1 MIILATVSIN
11 AVFGER
17 GLIKRAEQSNDVHG
31 EQAAREKLVLKL
43 NEYKIE
49 IYEEKITKA
58 DEKDKL
64 LKQRLEEVGP
74 TAEAEDPKYYEVE
87 VDGWIFWVNR
97 DTLEILSRGKAG
109 KTVPVITNVTLTTGK
124 NDIKVDT
131 AVIGGNEAKYKYYY
145 KKEGETTYTLA
156 KETDTPS
163 YTITGLEENK
173 RYTVKIEVT
182 NENGTASK
190 EAVGRTGIVPNAE
203 GAITF
208 GSLVW
213 NNGKAEVT
221 ITKTISD
228 DLEIQYKI
236 DTGEYKTITSG
247 SKVTGLEL
255 NSIVTA
261 RLWDGLKGGNTASLN
276 VQDETNPN
284 EATITLSK
292 QTAIIGEKITADVS
306 QSDNESG
313 IDITKCRWIYNQT
326 STKLGEDET
335 NYTGKFTSANE
346 TISLTTTNEGDYY
359 LHVLTV
365 DRAGNKTEKISGA
378 VTVKEI
384 ELTNISLNKTE
395 TTINTG
401 KTETLTVVSYTPSDA
416 KYKDVRWTTTDDTI
430 AKVDETTGLI
440 TGIKAGTVTI
450 TAISVKYP
458 SVKAECK
465 VTVEEIVEI
474 ANADDLKAFRDNVN
488 AGNRYD
494 GVTVKVIADINLNG
508 EEWTPIGNTTNNRFF
523 GEFDGQGHTI
533 EGLYINK
540 ETKDWQGL
548 FGAIY
553 GKSATSL
560 SSIKNINLKNVNI
573 NAGQTTGGIV
583 GTASDIAIEGCSV
596 TGIMKAQSNGTSVYI
611 GGIAGSLYYGSIK
624 NCFNGSI
631 IQKSDSGT
639 SSFIGGGICGGT
651 GNTKIENC
659 YNYGKIGNSK
669 GVLGGIIGSI
679 SSNGTISIYNCYN
692 LGEID
697 GYYGV
702 GGITGSEKYG
712 DADYLNCYNSG
723 SITTGSSSSSCKG
736 GIIGTIY
743 KNNQNN
749 KNNFTLTNCKYKKG
763 TATDG
768 IGSIECDTSLVKG
781 EATETETMPDVLS
794 VINGDGA
801 FEADPDGSNGG
812 YPILKVK

>member
-1 MIILATVSIN
+1 M
-11 AVFGER
+11 FGER

-74 TAEAEDPKYYEVE
+74 TTEATDPKYYEVE

-97 DTLEILSRGKAG
+97 DTLEIVSRGKAG
-109 KTVPVITNVTLTTGK
+109 KTVPVITNVILTTGK

-156 KETDTPS
+156 KETDASS

-173 RYTVKIEVT
+173 RYTVKVEVT

-190 EAVGRTGIVPNAE
+190 EAVGRTGIVPSAE

-292 QTAIIGEKITADVS
+292 QTAMKGEKITAEVS

-326 STKLGEDET
+326 STKLGENET

-346 TISLTTTNEGDYY
+346 TISLTATSSGNYY

-365 DRAGNKTEKISGA
+365 DRAGNKTEKISEK
-378 VTVKEI
+378 VTIKSLVTKITLDKTSVEI
-384 ELTNISLNKTE
+384 EEGATE
-395 TTINTG
+395 TITA
-401 KTETLTVVSYTPSDA
+401 TVEPANADNKDIEWTSD
-416 KYKDVRWTTTDDTI
+416 DDSI
-430 AKVDETTGLI
+430 ATVAGGVI
-440 TGIKAGTVTI
+440 TAVKAGTVKI
-450 TAISVKYP
+450 TATAKDGSGI
-458 SVKAECK
+458 KAECT
-465 VTVEEIVEI
+465 VTVIGPLKGSFIKYDVEYTDTFYSNYQYTNINGWRLENYDLLEDGKTLSNVRLISTGIPARLYHIYDSTQNNYSKWTTDSTKLEEF
-474 ANADDLKAFRDNVN
+474 KKNVLGSDYKIYTGKN
-488 AGNRYD
+488 TYYGLQAAAGLYY
-494 GVTVKVIADINLNG
+494 NLGQMTFEQGTSYTKYNQGYYTKIKNG
-508 EEWTPIGNTTNNRFF
+508 EITYISGETTGDKLFKIRNDSNIRLLTLPELNKALGDNINDTSDFSEATGLYQLNNINTGTTLKDRKYADGAYWWLASPSPTNN
-523 GEFDGQGHTI
+523 DN
-533 EGLYINK
+533 Y
-540 ETKDWQGL
+540 
-548 FGAIY
+548 
-553 GKSATSL
+553 SL
-560 SSIKNINLKNVNI
+560 MYVN
-573 NAGQTTGGIV
+573 
-583 GTASDIAIEGCSV
+583 
-596 TGIMKAQSNGTSVYI
+596 
-611 GGIAGSLYYGSIK
+611 YYGSR
-624 NCFNGSI
+624 
-631 IQKSDSGT
+631 
-639 SSFIGGGICGGT
+639 SSSSVMYYKCGIRPLIC
-651 GNTKIENC
+651 
-659 YNYGKIGNSK
+659 
-669 GVLGGIIGSI
+669 I
-679 SSNGTISIYNCYN
+679 SSNIQLVRKTDDTGFV
-692 LGEID
+692 
-697 GYYGV
+697 YYEMV
-702 GGITGSEKYG
+702 
-712 DADYLNCYNSG
+712 D
-723 SITTGSSSSSCKG
+723 
-736 GIIGTIY
+736 
-743 KNNQNN
+743 
-749 KNNFTLTNCKYKKG
+749 
-763 TATDG
+763 
-768 IGSIECDTSLVKG
+768 VK
-781 EATETETMPDVLS
+781 
-794 VINGDGA
+794 
-801 FEADPDGSNGG
+801 
-812 YPILKVK
+812 

>member
-1 MIILATVSIN
+1 M
-11 AVFGER
+11 FGER

-74 TAEAEDPKYYEVE
+74 TTEATDPKYYEVE

-97 DTLEILSRGKAG
+97 DTLEIVSRGKAG

-156 KETDTPS
+156 KETDASS

-173 RYTVKIEVT
+173 RYTVKVEVT

-190 EAVGRTGIVPNAE
+190 EAVGRTGIVPSAE

-292 QTAIIGEKITADVS
+292 QTAMKGKKITAEVS

-326 STKLGEDET
+326 STKLGENET

-346 TISLTTTNEGDYY
+346 TISLIATSSGNYY

-365 DRAGNKTEKISGA
+365 DRAGNKTEKISEK
-378 VTVKEI
+378 VTIKSLVTKITLDKTSVEI
-384 ELTNISLNKTE
+384 EEGATE
-395 TTINTG
+395 TITA
-401 KTETLTVVSYTPSDA
+401 TVEPANADNKDIEWTSD
-416 KYKDVRWTTTDDTI
+416 DDSI
-430 AKVDETTGLI
+430 ATVAGGVI
-440 TGIKAGTVTI
+440 TAVKAGTVKI
-450 TAISVKYP
+450 TATAKDGSGI
-458 SVKAECK
+458 KAEC
-465 VTVEEIVEI
+465 T
-474 ANADDLKAFRDNVN
+474 
-488 AGNRYD
+488 
-494 GVTVKVIADINLNG
+494 VTVKQQEPITITDSIKGAFIKYDVEYVDAYMNYEYNNINGWRLENYEL
-508 EEWTPIGNTTNNRFF
+508 EEDGKTLSNVRLISTGIPTIMYYAYDRETNNYSKWIQDSTKLT
-523 GEFDGQGHTI
+523 EF
-533 EGLYINK
+533 
-540 ETKDWQGL
+540 
-548 FGAIY
+548 
-553 GKSATSL
+553 
-560 SSIKNINLKNVNI
+560 KNN
-573 NAGQTTGGIV
+573 
-583 GTASDIAIEGCSV
+583 
-596 TGIMKAQSNGTSVYI
+596 
-611 GGIAGSLYYGSIK
+611 
-624 NCFNGSI
+624 
-631 IQKSDSGT
+631 
-639 SSFIGGGICGGT
+639 
-651 GNTKIENC
+651 
-659 YNYGKIGNSK
+659 
-669 GVLGGIIGSI
+669 VLGSEFKTYTGDYKYYYALQASAGF
-679 SSNGTISIYNCYN
+679 YYN
-692 LGEID
+692 LGQMTFGYFANEQNQGSFYKVKNQDKTYISHDDTSVTITGDSLFKARDDVNIRMLTLPEFNKGLGID
-697 GYYGV
+697 DVDSLTGGTDATGLYHLDTLASGTPLKNNIYKDPYAGYY
-702 GGITGSEKYG
+702 ILASPY
-712 DADYLNCYNSG
+712 
-723 SITTGSSSSSCKG
+723 GSSSSAISVARYSG
-736 GIIGTIY
+736 TEIGYVNATPNMGIRPLICISSNIQLVR
-743 KNNQNN
+743 K
-749 KNNFTLTNCKYKKG
+749 
-763 TATDG
+763 TD
-768 IGSIECDTSLVKG
+768 DTGFVYY
-781 EATETETMPDVLS
+781 EMVD
-794 VINGDGA
+794 IN
-801 FEADPDGSNGG
+801 
-812 YPILKVK
+812 

>member
-1 MIILATVSIN
+1 M
-11 AVFGER
+11 FGER

-74 TAEAEDPKYYEVE
+74 TTEATDPKYYEVE

-97 DTLEILSRGKAG
+97 DTLEIVSRGKAG

-156 KETDTPS
+156 KETDASS

-173 RYTVKIEVT
+173 RYTVKVEVI

-190 EAVGRTGIVPNAE
+190 EVVGRTGIVPSAE

-236 DTGEYKTITSG
+236 NTGEYKTITSG

-261 RLWDGLKGGNTASLN
+261 RLWDGQKGGNTASLN

-292 QTAIIGEKITADVS
+292 QTAIIGEKITANVS

-313 IDITKCRWIYNQT
+313 VDITKCRWIYNQT

-346 TISLTTTNEGDYY
+346 TISLTATSSGDYY

-365 DRAGNKTEKISGA
+365 DRAGNKTEKISEK
-378 VTVKEI
+378 VTIKSLVTKITLDKTSVEI
-384 ELTNISLNKTE
+384 EVGETE
-395 TTINTG
+395 TI
-401 KTETLTVVSYTPSDA
+401 KATVEPANADNKDIEWTSD
-416 KYKDVRWTTTDDTI
+416 DDSI
-430 AKVDETTGLI
+430 ATVAGGVI
-440 TGIKAGTVTI
+440 TAVKAGTVKI
-450 TAISVKYP
+450 TATAKDGSGI
-458 SVKAECK
+458 KAEC
-465 VTVEEIVEI
+465 T
-474 ANADDLKAFRDNVN
+474 
-488 AGNRYD
+488 
-494 GVTVKVIADINLNG
+494 VTVKQQ
-508 EEWTPIGNTTNNRFF
+508 EPI
-523 GEFDGQGHTI
+523 TI
-533 EGLYINK
+533 
-540 ETKDWQGL
+540 TD
-548 FGAIY
+548 
-553 GKSATSL
+553 
-560 SSIKNINLKNVNI
+560 SIKGAFIKYDVEYTDTYHNDYQYTSINGWRLENYELGADGKTLSNVRLI
-573 NAGQTTGGIV
+573 STGV
-583 GTASDIAIEGCSV
+583 PASMYYYNTVRANNYSKWVKDSTKLEEF
-596 TGIMKAQSNGTSVYI
+596 KSN
-611 GGIAGSLYYGSIK
+611 
-624 NCFNGSI
+624 
-631 IQKSDSGT
+631 
-639 SSFIGGGICGGT
+639 
-651 GNTKIENC
+651 
-659 YNYGKIGNSK
+659 
-669 GVLGGIIGSI
+669 VLGTEYATYVGSDTYVALQA
-679 SSNGTISIYNCYN
+679 SAGYYYN
-692 LGEID
+692 LGQMTFEQGSHSEYNQGYYTKVKNGSTLYTSGETTGDSLFKARDDVNIRILTLPEFNKGFGVEDVDSLKAVADKTGLYQLDTLFTGTALVNNIYSIGNKQFD
-697 GYYGV
+697 GYYILASPYGNSDSAICV
-702 GGITGSEKYG
+702 ARHSNMEMGYVHGTEMGIRPLICISSDIQLVRKTDDTGFVYYEMV
-712 DADYLNCYNSG
+712 D
-723 SITTGSSSSSCKG
+723 
-736 GIIGTIY
+736 
-743 KNNQNN
+743 
-749 KNNFTLTNCKYKKG
+749 
-763 TATDG
+763 
-768 IGSIECDTSLVKG
+768 
-781 EATETETMPDVLS
+781 
-794 VINGDGA
+794 IN
-801 FEADPDGSNGG
+801 
-812 YPILKVK
+812 